1 MAWEKQLDYSAKD
14 GRFFFSGIE
23 ANKSS
28 RFLSLHL
35 MSSSITHGAL
45 PCRLASGQC
54 PLLLHT
60 GRQQYST
67 GSTMIDHLS
76 RHVASR
82 SHPVRLSRCHCHLAW
97 AVGTSPS

>member
-45 PCRLASGQC
+45 PC
-54 PLLLHT
+54 
-60 GRQQYST
+60 
-67 GSTMIDHLS
+67 
-76 RHVASR
+76 
-82 SHPVRLSRCHCHLAW
+82 
-97 AVGTSPS
+97 